1 MGVQRWAPHSPWGVH
16 SHVTLEMS
24 LKEQFA
30 NHKLKLGGKGLSGSC
45 VGGAQGGHGNMT
57 RPENCKERGF
67 GHSGRHAGVGLA
79 GTGA

>member
-1 MGVQRWAPHSPWGVH
+1 
-16 SHVTLEMS
+16 
-24 LKEQFA
+24 
-30 NHKLKLGGKGLSGSC
+30 LGGKGLSGSC